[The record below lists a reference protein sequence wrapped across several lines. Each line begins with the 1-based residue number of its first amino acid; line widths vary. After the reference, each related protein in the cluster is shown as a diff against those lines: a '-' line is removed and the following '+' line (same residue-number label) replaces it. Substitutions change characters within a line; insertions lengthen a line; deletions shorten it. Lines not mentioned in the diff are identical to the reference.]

1 MLTLRLALH
10 QVKTETFC
18 SCALQAESIENAVSH
33 PRNHNVSSFSDRVE
47 SHSVQPYLATAF
59 FTYLCFPRSCFI
71 YHWHPSACPLS
82 RSAVEIMHMGN
93 SNTNFA
99 EMGRFNFEM
108 SQLLS
113 VWLRTYPDNFKQFSG
128 VRNPKQIS
136 LHATV
141 IFTQVLYLFLLDSS
155 SAIQENSLLAE
166 PEISSLFP
174 GENNINLCCKPWAF

>member
-18 SCALQAESIENAVSH
+18 SCALQAESIENAASH

-82 RSAVEIMHMGN
+82 RSAVEIMHMGS

-99 EMGRFNFEM
+99 EMGRFNFEV
-108 SQLLS
+108 SNFWVFDLGPTLIFLS
-113 VWLRTYPDNFKQFSG
+113 NFLELEIPNKSLCMLQWFSHRFSTCFSWIALPLSRRTH
-128 VRNPKQIS
+128 S
-136 LHATV
+136 L
-141 IFTQVLYLFLLDSS
+141 QS
-155 SAIQENSLLAE
+155 
-166 PEISSLFP
+166 
-174 GENNINLCCKPWAF
+174 